1 MNHLLLEYFAEVEGF
16 GLLIGEIDDIL
27 LFLFFDAPLHEPS
40 GNVCESCDFVL
51 VLVFE
56 GGDEALQAS
65 ANSVLA
71 LVHQVLG
78 LPEEVSLY
86 LGLDRCEGELFLYC

>member
-1 MNHLLLEYFAEVEGF
+1 MNHLLLEYLAEVEGF

-27 LFLFFDAPLHEPS
+27 LFLFFYAPLHEPS
-40 GNVCESCDFVL
+40 RNVGESCYFIL

-56 GGDEALQAS
+56 GGDEALQAG
-65 ANSVLA
+65 ADSVLA

-78 LPEEVSLY
+78 LA
-86 LGLDRCEGELFLYC
+86 

>member
-16 GLLIGEIDDIL
+16 SLLIGEINNIL
-27 LFLFFDAPLHEPS
+27 LFLFFDAPLDEPS
-40 GNVCESCDFVL
+40 RNVCESCDFVL

-56 GGDEALQAS
+56 GGYEALQAS
-65 ANSVLA
+65 ADSVLA

-78 LPEEVSLY
+78 LT
-86 LGLDRCEGELFLYC
+86 